1 MRRRYSRILLVT
13 RPLVV
18 KLLVLLARSGPVI
31 AVIVQVLR
39 RLHQHA
45 LYHRLLLLLS
55 VSQDLGVAL
64 PLILIDAARV

>member
-18 KLLVLLARSGPVI
+18 KLLMLLARSGPVI

-64 PLILIDAARV
+64 PLI